1 MKMKTILAAGAVA
14 ALAIGIGA
22 TARSALAQQQDSQWN
37 RSIGTVVSDAVLSQI
52 QQEMANVTAQV
63 ASTTTAAIAQRVDA
77 QIEAKLER
85 AQARVQAAQVRA
97 LARALAQAETPRAR
111 VLIGGDG
118 DDTGWLGV
126 TPDDVSADRAKEL
139 KLSSARGV
147 YISEVEPDS
156 PAEKAG
162 LKSGDVIT
170 EFNGQHVEGATQF
183 RRLVRET
190 PAGRNVA
197 IVISRDG
204 KSQTINATLSNMSDQ
219 FEHQFRVNVGNGVHT
234 YSFNGPN
241 WEGPGVHVAPMP
253 PMPAM
258 PTMPPGSYSY
268 TTPDDGFRYGF
279 GFGSGSGSGSG
290 FGMGIGW
297 PTIGISGENLSGQ
310 LGTYFGAPD
319 GEGVL
324 VREVESGSPAE
335 KGGLKAGDVITKVAG
350 ERVRT
355 LREMQSKL
363 REKREDKTVQI
374 TVVRHGSET
383 TVTVEPNKPKAIAPA
398 RPGRVA

>member
-1 MKMKTILAAGAVA
+1 MKMKTILAASAVA

-22 TARSALAQQQDSQWN
+22 TAKSTPAQQQDSQWN
-37 RSIGTVVSDAVLSQI
+37 RSLGTVISDAVLSQI
-52 QQEMANVTAQV
+52 QQEVSDITAQV
-63 ASTTTAAIAQRVDA
+63 ASTTSAAVAQRVDA
-77 QIEAKLER
+77 RIQEKLAK
-85 AQARVQAAQVRA
+85 AQTKIQAAQVRA
-97 LARALAQAETPRAR
+97 LARVLAQAETPRAR

-126 TPDDVSADRAKEL
+126 TPEDVSADRAKEL

-147 YISEVEPDS
+147 YVNEVEPDS

-162 LKSGDVIT
+162 LKSGDVIL

-190 PAGRNVA
+190 PAGRSVA

-219 FEHQFRVNVGNGVHT
+219 FEHQFRMNFGDGRRALTLN
-234 YSFNGPN
+234 SPN
-241 WEGPGVHVAPMP
+241 WNWDGPEVHVAPMP
-253 PMPAM
+253 AMPAM
-258 PTMPPGSYSY
+258 PTMPPHTYSY
-268 TTPDDGFRYGF
+268 TIPGEGFGF
-279 GFGSGSGSGSG
+279 GFGSGTGI
-290 FGMGIGW
+290 GIGW

-335 KGGLKAGDVITKVAG
+335 KSGMKAGDVITKVAG

-383 TVTVEPNKPKAIAPA
+383 NLTVEPNKPKTIPPA